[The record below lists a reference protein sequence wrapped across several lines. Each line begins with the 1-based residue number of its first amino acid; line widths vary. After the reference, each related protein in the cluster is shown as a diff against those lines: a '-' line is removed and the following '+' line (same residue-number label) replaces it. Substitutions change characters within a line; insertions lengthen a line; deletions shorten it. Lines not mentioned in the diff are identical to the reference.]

1 MATDAALDRAQA
13 FKAQVEDKIQALLKE
28 FADGRLNR
36 EQFNAL
42 YERYSGQLAVAQQ
55 AIASGSPA
63 ALSQTRDGGQ
73 STIAIR
79 QEHMGKAVGLVIY
92 QNRTGVSIE
101 TLGDFDVSAFVIS
114 PVLNDF
120 TRMMEAQRL
129 IEQRAIQ
136 LDDRRWLLFAGGR
149 FTTVVTLFRNEPS
162 PAQVREIM
170 RLHNDFEI
178 ANALLLERGGQP
190 DGQKLAYPFIV
201 FVQQKLKNA

>member
-1 MATDAALDRAQA
+1 MVSNTSSGQAQTL
-13 FKAQVEDKIQALLKE
+13 KAQIEGKIQALLKE
-28 FADGRLNR
+28 FADGKLNR
-36 EQFNAL
+36 EQFNVL

-55 AIASGSPA
+55 AIAGGSPA
-63 ALSQTRDGGQ
+63 ALAQTRDGGQ

-79 QEHMGKAVGLVIY
+79 QEHMGKAIGLVIY

-120 TRMMEAQRL
+120 TRMMESQRL
-129 IEQRAIQ
+129 IEHRTIE

-149 FTTVVTLFRNEPS
+149 FTTVVTLFHNEPS
-162 PAQVREIM
+162 PLQVREIM

-178 ANALLLERGGQP
+178 ANALLLEKGGHP
-190 DGQKLAYPFIV
+190 DGQKMAYPFIV
-201 FVQQKLKNA
+201 FVQQKLKKP

>member
-1 MATDAALDRAQA
+1 MTTNTAADRARD
-13 FKAQVEDKIQALLKE
+13 FKDQVEGKIQALLKE
-28 FADGRLNR
+28 FADGKLNR

-55 AIASGSPA
+55 AAASDSPA
-63 ALSQTRDGGQ
+63 AFAEAHGGGQ
-73 STIAIR
+73 TTIAIK
-79 QEHMGKAVGLVIY
+79 QEHMGKALGLVIY
-92 QNRTGVSIE
+92 QNRTGVSVE

-129 IEQRAIQ
+129 IEHRTIQ

-149 FTTVVTLFRNEPS
+149 YTTVVTLFRNEPS

-178 ANALLLERGGQP
+178 ANAPLLERGGQP
-190 DGQKLAYPFIV
+190 DGRKLAYPFIV
-201 FVQQKLKNA
+201 FVQQKLKRA

>member
-129 IEQRAIQ
+129 IEQRTIQ

>member
-1 MATDAALDRAQA
+1 MATDAALDRAQV